1 MPDEL
6 THFGEGLLLI
16 MMTVVVH
23 ATGVLILLWIMF
35 QRQPEAERRF
45 NFMRNTARVAMVV
58 VALLVVH
65 MAEIA
70 LWALYYQARGCLPDF
85 PTALF
90 FSLVSYSTVGY
101 GDVSLSREW
110 RLLGGVEALTGTLM
124 VSWSTV
130 LLLGLLHW
138 IYGRRIQMWQG
149 EHLRGEPS
157 TPGPASTATGPH
169 HTPRR
174 TDWE

>member
-6 THFGEGLLLI
+6 AHFGEGLLLI

-35 QRQPEAERRF
+35 QRQPKAERRF
-45 NFMRNTARVAMVV
+45 NFPRNTARVALVV

-90 FSLVSYSTVGY
+90 FSLVSYSSVGY

-110 RLLGGVEALTGTLM
+110 RLLGGVEALTGALM
-124 VSWSTV
+124 VN
-130 LLLGLLHW
+130 
-138 IYGRRIQMWQG
+138 
-149 EHLRGEPS
+149 
-157 TPGPASTATGPH
+157 
-169 HTPRR
+169 
-174 TDWE
+174 